1 MSLQNRVIQ
10 NLVTVVVAA
19 LLSLSST
26 LSSGQDLDPL
36 RPLSELPYSLEDL
49 QDVFLEWPSDS
60 ATSEYDSIDGR
71 QMQHYIVEQQQISRR
86 YRDTVNSQYWG
97 RIIGA
102 SSDWE
107 SATWLEARFDD
118 IGLSDV
124 HVQPFDLTPQWFP
137 QSWSVVVTVGGR
149 KFRLATAHPFYR
161 SEGTASQGLD
171 LELVYV
177 GLGSEADFSGRD
189 VSGKAVLIFTMLGLP
204 GENALIRAS
213 EKGAAAIL
221 NARMLPGNLK
231 YQAYPVATNIPT
243 MSLGHED
250 GVALRELIESGPAPR
265 LKFSLDVDIVSGLQT
280 SMVWGSLCGQ
290 TDETIY
296 VMAHRDGFFDAAG
309 DNASGV
315 ASMIALAEHYAG
327 IPASERL
334 RTMIFIGLDGHHN
347 SGPGFGVG
355 RMWLA
360 ANHETLFDKTA
371 LLINAEH
378 PSTIQTIVR
387 PRYLRR
393 DNEIIWSNSYTAFH
407 WYAGG
412 STRPELNQIALDA
425 FKEFGISTYLEP
437 NPRAPA
443 GDLSRVFQFV
453 PGLTTTDFFHYFHSD
468 LETVET
474 VPWTGLQNTTRA
486 YARIIDEVNKLDL
499 SVLKRPPGTGLN
511 Q

>member
-1 MSLQNRVIQ
+1 MLLPNRVTQ
-10 NLVTVVVAA
+10 NVITTLVVT

-26 LSSGQDLDPL
+26 LSRGQDLEPL

-49 QDVFLEWPSDS
+49 QDVFLEWPGNS
-60 ATSEYDSIDGR
+60 ATNEYASIDGR
-71 QMQHYIVEQQQISRR
+71 QMQHTIVEQQQISRR

-107 SATWLEARFDD
+107 SATWLEERFDD

-137 QSWSVVVTVGGR
+137 QSWSV
-149 KFRLATAHPFYR
+149 
-161 SEGTASQGLD
+161 
-171 LELVYV
+171 
-177 GLGSEADFSGRD
+177 
-189 VSGKAVLIFTMLGLP
+189 
-204 GENALIRAS
+204 
-213 EKGAAAIL
+213 
-221 NARMLPGNLK
+221 
-231 YQAYPVATNIPT
+231 
-243 MSLGHED
+243 
-250 GVALRELIESGPAPR
+250 
-265 LKFSLDVDIVSGLQT
+265 
-280 SMVWGSLCGQ
+280 
-290 TDETIY
+290 
-296 VMAHRDGFFDAAG
+296 
-309 DNASGV
+309 
-315 ASMIALAEHYAG
+315 
-327 IPASERL
+327 
-334 RTMIFIGLDGHHN
+334 IFIGLDGHHN

-393 DNEIIWSNSYTAFH
+393 DDEIIWSNSYTAFH

-412 STRPELNQIALDA
+412 STRPELNQIARDA

-486 YARIIDEVNKLDL
+486 YARI
-499 SVLKRPPGTGLN
+499 R
-511 Q
+511 

>member
-1 MSLQNRVIQ
+1 MSHQNRVIQ
-10 NLVTVVVAA
+10 NVVTTLVFT

-26 LSSGQDLDPL
+26 LSSGQDLQPL
-36 RPLSELPYSLEDL
+36 RPLSESPYSLEDL
-49 QDVFLEWPSDS
+49 QDVFLEWSGNNQY
-60 ATSEYDSIDGR
+60 ASIDGR
-71 QMQHYIVEQQQISRR
+71 EMQQYIVEQQQISRR

-107 SATWLEARFDD
+107 SATWLEEKFNNL
-118 IGLSDV
+118 GLSDV
-124 HVQPFDLTPQWFP
+124 HVQPFVLTPQWFP
-137 QSWSVVVTVGGR
+137 QSWSVTVAAGGEE
-149 KFRLATAHPFYR
+149 FRLATAHPFYR
-161 SEGTASQGLD
+161 SEGTTSQGLD

-177 GLGSEADFSGRD
+177 GLGAEADFSERD

-204 GENALIRAS
+204 EENALIRAA

-243 MSLGHED
+243 MSLGKED
-250 GVALRELIESGPAPR
+250 GVALRELIESDLAPR
-265 LKFSLDVDIVSGLQT
+265 VKMSVDVDIVSGLQT
-280 SMVWGSLCGQ
+280 SMVWGTLRGR

-315 ASMIALAEHYAG
+315 ASMISLAKHYAG
-327 IPASERL
+327 IPRSERP

-360 ANHETLFDKTA
+360 ANHETLFHKTA

-378 PSTIQTIVR
+378 PSTIQTVVR

-393 DNEIIWSNSYTAFH
+393 DDEIIWSNSYTAFH

-453 PGLTTTDFFHYFHSD
+453 PGLTTTDYFHYFHSD

-486 YARIIDEVNKLDL
+486 YAKIIDEVNKLDL
-499 SVLKRPPGTGLN
+499 SVLKRPPGTGLD